1 MAEDLGDWTQ
11 EAAANAAGQMVEN
24 IGERKQQVANIVE
37 KGIKMVQGQ
46 SQELAKGANGSLK
59 KTGDS

>member
-11 EAAANAAGQMVEN
+11 EAAANAGLQAGQTVEN

-37 KGIKMVQGQ
+37 KGIRFVQ
-46 SQELAKGANGSLK
+46 E
-59 KTGDS
+59 